1 MKSVNAE
8 PFKVVLDRILAAQPA
23 IFLQNHEGYYRHDD
37 VGGLIEVVTDAWSD
51 MRRVAHLAE
60 NTTIHHEDALAM
72 ILAIAKA
79 WEKRSKA

>member
-1 MKSVNAE
+1 MIGKA
-8 PFKVVLDRILAAQPA
+8 FKPMLDRMLDAQPK

-37 VGGLIEVVTDAWSD
+37 VSALIGVVADAMSD

-60 NTTIHHEDALAM
+60 NMTIHHEDAIAR

-79 WEKRSKA
+79 WEKGGK

>member
-1 MKSVNAE
+1 MSG
-8 PFKVVLDRILAAQPA
+8 FQGVVERLKAAQPET
-23 IFLQNHEGYYRHDD
+23 LLSNHEGYYRHDD
-37 VGGLIEVVTDAWSD
+37 VSALVGVVTDAWSD

-60 NTTIHHEDALAM
+60 NMTIHHEDALAM

>member
-1 MKSVNAE
+1 MSKE
-8 PFKVVLDRILAAQPA
+8 PFKPVLDRILAAQPA

-37 VGGLIEVVTDAWSD
+37 VSALVGVVTDAWSD

-72 ILAIAKA
+72 ILAIAKG
-79 WEKRSKA
+79 WEKRSKE